1 LQIETLTLLLSLGY
15 STKKLR
21 AMIVQRLYCKK
32 SKSSNCSTYISSALT
47 HTFLGSKINNDVNLC
62 PKTVKLLN
70 MQVVHIPLIYPQDFA
85 SQTLTQISSP
95 FFHQSTTQYSQET
108 EQAFLKVKQ
117 GKGILLDKK
126 QLNINLSKTEN
137 QYLQ

>member
-1 LQIETLTLLLSLGY
+1 
-15 STKKLR
+15 
-21 AMIVQRLYCKK
+21 
-32 SKSSNCSTYISSALT
+32 
-47 HTFLGSKINNDVNLC
+47 
-62 PKTVKLLN
+62 

-95 FFHQSTTQYSQET
+95 FFHQSTTQYSLET

-117 GKGILLDKK
+117 GKGILVDKK